1 MCGGVFV
8 EAGIKTPNQSLT
20 GLCTGLKA
28 NMNQISVGSLVKRA
42 TEPRIPVILLFVTDP
57 SIHVHVSDVRCVCV
71 SACVHASMSVFLVPY
86 LACICM

>member
-71 SACVHASMSVFLVPY
+71 CVLMCACL
-86 LACICM
+86 LAYMHL